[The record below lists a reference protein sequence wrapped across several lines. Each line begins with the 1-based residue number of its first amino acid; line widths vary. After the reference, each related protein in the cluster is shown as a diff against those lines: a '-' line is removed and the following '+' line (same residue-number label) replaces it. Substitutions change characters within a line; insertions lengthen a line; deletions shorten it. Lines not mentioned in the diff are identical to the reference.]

1 MGNGLS
7 LSGIV
12 DVNVSINPS
21 TVYRKAFDAAL
32 ILGDSTHIATATRV
46 KEYTNT
52 SAMLDDGFLVS
63 DPEYMAAAL
72 YFSQKTKPY
81 KVFVGV
87 KGAEE
92 TVLQAATACRNANPE
107 WYVLIPTDDLIESES
122 DANLTAL
129 ATYVEAVKPATM
141 LALSLTKAASAVAT
155 MEAMG
160 IIKQLQ

>member
-32 ILGDSTHIATATRV
+32 ILGDSTHISTATRV
-46 KEYTNT
+46 KEYTSL
-52 SAMLDDGFLVS
+52 SAMMDDGFLAS

-81 KVFVGV
+81 KVF
-87 KGAEE
+87 
-92 TVLQAATACRNANPE
+92 
-107 WYVLIPTDDLIESES
+107 SEIS
-122 DANLTAL
+122 
-129 ATYVEAVKPATM
+129 
-141 LALSLTKAASAVAT
+141 
-155 MEAMG
+155 
-160 IIKQLQ
+160 